1 MQHQR
6 LDRFFLGLFL
16 YRLYGFLFVHL
27 NQTHQQIAMLRNFL
41 HPHRMNPGFIHMTGN
56 FHHITILK
64 TGDASLIFYGKHQIA
79 SVLALQP
86 LDAVKHN
93 ACISHAIRHFQL
105 PFFQKRALC
114 KTGFDTHVGI
124 LTNLHIVQENLQ
136 CAFGIGVHIHRL

>member
-27 NQTHQQIAMLRNFL
+27 NQTHQQIAVLRNFL
-41 HPHRMNPGFIHMTGN
+41 HLHRMNSCFIHMAGN
-56 FHHITILK
+56 FHNVAVTQS
-64 TGDASLIFYGKHQIA
+64 GNAALIFYGKHQIA
-79 SVLALQP
+79 SVLTLQS

-105 PFFQKRALC
+105 PLFQKRALC
-114 KTGFDTHVGI
+114 KTGFNTHIRI
-124 LTNLHIVQENLQ
+124 LPNLHVVQENLQ
-136 CAFGIGVHIHRL
+136 RTFRIRIHIHRL

>member
-1 MQHQR
+1 
-6 LDRFFLGLFL
+6 
-16 YRLYGFLFVHL
+16 
-27 NQTHQQIAMLRNFL
+27 
-41 HPHRMNPGFIHMTGN
+41 MNPGFIHMTSN

-64 TGDASLIFYGKHQIA
+64 TGDASLIFHGKHQIA